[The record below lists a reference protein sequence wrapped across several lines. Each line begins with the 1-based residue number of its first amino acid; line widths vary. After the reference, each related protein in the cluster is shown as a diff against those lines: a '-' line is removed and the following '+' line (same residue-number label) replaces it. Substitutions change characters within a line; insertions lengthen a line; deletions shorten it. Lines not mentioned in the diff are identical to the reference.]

1 MAILAIAFKVTQ
13 WRRWRGDGDGEVM
26 EMVMKKKQPK
36 HIKQGIS
43 GMSRIFSHFMPQ
55 IRPQSR
61 LIAISFLA
69 LIAETVFRLLE
80 PWPLKFI
87 FDEIIYKGFEVE
99 SLRVP
104 FLDSLNSISLL
115 SILALGLVIIAGMRG
130 TMAYIST
137 AGMAVAA
144 TKIMSEIRSNLYS
157 HLQSLSLSFHHKA
170 KTGDLITRVT
180 YDVERIREVTV
191 VSALPLMTN
200 TLTMAG
206 MLGVMMW
213 LNMQLALIAIAILP
227 LFLITTTVMSRKIH
241 RVAKRQRK
249 REGMMAASAAEAIG
263 AIQVVKALSL
273 QSRLEKTFSKQN
285 DKSLNESAQTQ
296 KLRAGQERTVEVL
309 VAIATS
315 IVLWRGVQ
323 LVMTGTLTPGD
334 LLVFITYLKV
344 AFKPMRQ
351 LAKYTGQISKAIASG
366 ERIIDLLE
374 IVPEVRN
381 MKGAYPAS
389 VFRGMVEFCNVSFAY
404 DAERENIIN
413 SISLKA
419 FPGQKVALVGASGG
433 GKSTLVSLLLRLYD
447 PQAGQVLIDGQDVRE
462 YTLES
467 LREQVSIVLQDS
479 ILFATSIKENIAYG
493 CVNATD
499 REVQIAARM
508 ANAHDFIMKLPEG
521 YDTVVGERGATLSGG
536 QRQRIAIARAA
547 IRNAPIVILDEPTV
561 GLDNR
566 SESIV
571 TEALDRLTQSATTF
585 LITHDL
591 KAAQNADQ
599 IFYLEG
605 GKILERG
612 THEQLIELGQHYATL
627 YRLQKTVQYQ

>member
-1 MAILAIAFKVTQ
+1 
-13 WRRWRGDGDGEVM
+13 
-26 EMVMKKKQPK
+26 MKKKRPQN
-36 HIKQGIS
+36 IKQGIS

-55 IRPQSR
+55 IRLQSR
-61 LIAISFLA
+61 LIAISFVA

-87 FDEIIYKGFEVE
+87 FDEIIYKGFDVK
-99 SLRVP
+99 SLKVH
-104 FLDSLNSISLL
+104 FLDNLNSMGLL
-115 SILALGLVIIAGMRG
+115 GILACGLVFIALMRG
-130 TMAYIST
+130 TMAYVST

-144 TKIMSEIRSNLYS
+144 TRIMSEIRSNLYS
-157 HLQSLSLSFHHKA
+157 HLQSLSLSFHHQA

-180 YDVERIREVTV
+180 YDIERIREVTV
-191 VSALPLMTN
+191 VSALPLLTN
-200 TLTMAG
+200 TLTMMG

-213 LNMQLALIAIAILP
+213 LNMQLALIAIAICP
-227 LFLITTTVMSRKIH
+227 LFLITTAVMSKKIH
-241 RVAKRQRK
+241 KVARRQRK
-249 REGMMAASAAEAIG
+249 REGVMAASATEAIS

-273 QSRLEKTFSKQN
+273 QSRLEKTFAKQN
-285 DKSLNESAQTQ
+285 NKSLKESAQTQ

-309 VAIATS
+309 VAIGTS
-315 IVLWRGVQ
+315 IVLWHGVQ
-323 LVMTGTLTPGD
+323 LVIAQKITPGD
-334 LLVFITYLKV
+334 LLVFINYLKI

-366 ERIIDLLE
+366 ERIVDLLE

-381 MKGAYPAS
+381 MKGAYSAP
-389 VFRGMVEFCNVSFAY
+389 VFRGMVEFHNVSFAY
-404 DAERENIIN
+404 EENRENIIN
-413 SISLKA
+413 GISLKA

-447 PQAGQVLIDGQDVRE
+447 PQEGRILIDGQDIRE

-467 LREQVSIVLQDS
+467 LREQISIVLQDS
-479 ILFATSIKENIAYG
+479 ILFATTIRENIAYG
-493 CVNATD
+493 CVNATE
-499 REVQIAARM
+499 REVQIAARL
-508 ANAHDFIMKLPEG
+508 ANAHDFIMKLPLG
-521 YDTVVGERGATLSGG
+521 YDTVIGERGATLSGG

-561 GLDNR
+561 GLDNK

-571 TEALDRLTQSATTF
+571 TEALDRLTQFSTTF

-591 KAAQNADQ
+591 KTAQNADQ

-605 GKILERG
+605 GEILERG
-612 THEQLIELGQHYATL
+612 THEQLIKRGQHYATL
-627 YRLQKTVQYQ
+627 YRLQQAVYH